1 MSRLI
6 VAVSDLESRM
16 NERRQISNR
25 VDDVSRMT
33 ELQLREEKSELQR
46 ELLVLESQFG
56 RPQAGPERQAV
67 RMIYHRYRELKKKLS
82 DLDNRFVI
90 NHLLSVYLLS
100 MFCNVSFNFS
110 SII

>member
-1 MSRLI
+1 
-6 VAVSDLESRM
+6 M